1 MTLCPACDA
10 DSERIYRCSECGTD
24 LVDVDVQGD
33 DEDPDPSP
41 LAVTDG
47 GNPPGVTHNEEH
59 PASESDRVDRAID
72 EAVELVQE
80 GDSLQVA
87 VDYVV
92 NDRELKHRAAEIYQ
106 RVREEVESDEQGG
119 EGA

>member
-1 MTLCPACDA
+1 MTLCPACGA

-24 LVDVDVQGD
+24 LVDVDVQDD
-33 DEDPDPSP
+33 DEDEDPSP

-47 GNPPGVTHNEEH
+47 GHPPGVTPNEE
-59 PASESDRVDRAID
+59 PPEPENERVDRAID

-80 GDSLQVA
+80 GDSVQVA

-92 NDRELKHRAAEIYQ
+92 DDRELKHRAAEIYQ
-106 RVREEVESDEQGG
+106 RVREEVETDE
-119 EGA
+119 

>member
-1 MTLCPACDA
+1 MTRCPACGA

-24 LVDVDVQGD
+24 LVDVDEDD
-33 DEDPDPSP
+33 DEDRSP

-47 GNPPGVTHNEEH
+47 GHPPGATPNEEH
-59 PASESDRVDRAID
+59 PEPENELVDRAID

-80 GDSLQVA
+80 GDSVQVA

-92 NDRELKHRAAEIYQ
+92 DDRQLKHRAAEIYQ
-106 RVREEVESDEQGG
+106 RVREEVDSQGG
-119 EGA
+119 DGP